1 MKKLA
6 KIVSL
11 MAAAI
16 LLVSTVAVLTP
27 RVVRAVT
34 ATLVQSVDNPPRN
47 AWTGS
52 CVMSSTPENI
62 NSCSIVPPAGQVV
75 TIQTISFQGTAINKA
90 HIVLLLQTQLNN
102 QEAYWYGQIDNVVTS
117 PYGASPAGVT
127 QFASSAALTLYSN
140 PPTVQTGYG
149 SDIYIYLATNGL
161 NSPMV
166 DGYGLGGTVT
176 LVGYTVNVAP
186 ATSD

>member
-1 MKKLA
+1 MKNLT
-6 KIVSL
+6 KIVFL
-11 MAAAI
+11 PLAAI
-16 LLVSTVAVLTP
+16 VLVSIVAVLTP

-47 AWTGS
+47 AWTSS
-52 CVMSSTPENI
+52 CVLPNTPENV
-62 NSCSIVPPAGQVV
+62 NTCSIVPPAGQVV
-75 TIQTISFQGTAINKA
+75 TIQTVSFQGTAINHA
-90 HIVLLLQTQLNN
+90 HIVLFLQTQLNN
-102 QEAYWYGQIDNVVTS
+102 QEAYWFRQFDSVVTS
-117 PYGASPAGVT
+117 PYGSFPAGVT

-149 SDIYIYLATNGL
+149 PDIYVYVATDGL

-176 LVGYTVNVAP
+176 LVGYAVNVAP
-186 ATSD
+186 AAAN